1 MKCSRSNTNSITIT
15 MDLKNRKKRA
25 VREQSSEPITTI
37 TNHSK
42 SNAKQSAPTC
52 YRFNDYDKA
61 EIALAVANAKLQ
73 VQTKVTPA
81 KLIRALVRLN
91 NSGGVDQVELA
102 KIIDSL

>member
-1 MKCSRSNTNSITIT
+1 
-15 MDLKNRKKRA
+15 MDLKNRKKRISRDLS
-25 VREQSSEPITTI
+25 VEPITTI

-42 SNAKQSAPTC
+42 STAKQGAPTC

-61 EIALAVANAKLQ
+61 EIALAVANAKLN

-91 NSGGVDQVELA
+91 NSGGVEPSELA
-102 KIIDSL
+102 KVIDSL